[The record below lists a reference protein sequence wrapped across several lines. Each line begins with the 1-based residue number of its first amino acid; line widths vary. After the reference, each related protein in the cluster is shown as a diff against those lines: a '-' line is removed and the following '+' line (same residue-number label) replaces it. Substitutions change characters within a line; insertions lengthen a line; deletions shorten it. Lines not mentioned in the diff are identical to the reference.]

1 MGRSPKDRLGPHD
14 GRGAITARA
23 GPAFTLVELLTV
35 VAVISLLV
43 AMLIPVLNKARAI
56 ARGAMCASNMSGLVK
71 AHGMYGSEQ
80 RGMKPVLM
88 RRGML
93 SLRVDWVSPDVKWSN
108 TPVGQGL
115 LVTGR
120 YVTFDQLLCPAL
132 SMQRDAS
139 IDRANWAGSSTA
151 GSSYAYYWRH
161 PDEVTTSSDPSE
173 GATYQR
179 ACERDRWALAMDINC
194 QQGHQYVGDFSGREW
209 VSHPGLNVVYVAY
222 IDGPVKAV
230 DCGSLVLQCP
240 GGSAEELTWFDQ
252 AHSLR

>member
-1 MGRSPKDRLGPHD
+1 MSTRLADKSGPQD
-14 GRGAITARA
+14 GPRRATAGART
-23 GPAFTLVELLTV
+23 AFTLIELLTV
-35 VAVISLLV
+35 LAIISLLV
-43 AMLIPVLNKARAI
+43 AMLVPAINKARAI

-71 AHGMYGSEQ
+71 AHGMYGTEQ

-88 RRGML
+88 RRGMM
-93 SLRVDWVSPDVKWSN
+93 SLRVDWVSPDTKWSN

-132 SMQRDAS
+132 SMQRDAA

-161 PDEVTTSSDPSE
+161 PDEVTNSSDPSE
-173 GATYQR
+173 GASYQR
-179 ACERDRWALAMDINC
+179 ACERGRWALAMDINC
-194 QQGHQYVGDFSGREW
+194 QQGHQYVGDFTGREW

-222 IDGPVKAV
+222 IDGPVKTV
-230 DCGSLVLQCP
+230 DSESLVLQCP

-252 AHSLR
+252 AHRLR